1 METSFFDSIND
12 FHGEGKFGKYKVT
25 HRIVKTNLFGNRS
38 VHAYVTSSSKGARR
52 LFFSTAS
59 VPELHM
65 SCAWLENS
73 ELRNCPVEEAFFY
86 PLKLY
91 KLRWSIE
98 TNYYEHKTFWSIDKY
113 MVRKHIGI
121 ERLLNIINIAHS
133 MTKILPYIDNM
144 FYEYRNMSAQ
154 EFRHKLNELINKEIF
169 LAVWLIVPKLPKIPI
184 SSWSSWQ
191 LWVGIRVMQRKNC
204 KVLSI

>member
-1 METSFFDSIND
+1 MDSLYNENHIW
-12 FHGEGKFGKYKVT
+12 G
-25 HRIVKTNLFGNRS
+25 
-38 VHAYVTSSSKGARR
+38 R
-52 LFFSTAS
+52 LFRKFMDLFPQATKPTKKLLALFLIGQLCTEYFTS
-59 VPELHM
+59 VRNLHKTFLSSVCDKKINSYYHALSNDKIANTQIRQILAKM
-65 SCAWLENS
+65 S
-73 ELRNCPVEEAFFY
+73 
-86 PLKLY
+86 
-91 KLRWSIE
+91 E

-121 ERLLNIINIAHS
+121 ERLLNMINIAHS
-133 MTKILPYIDNM
+133 MTKILLYIDSM

-191 LWVGIRVMQRKNC
+191 LWVGI
-204 KVLSI
+204 SYAA

>member
-1 METSFFDSIND
+1 
-12 FHGEGKFGKYKVT
+12 
-25 HRIVKTNLFGNRS
+25 
-38 VHAYVTSSSKGARR
+38 
-52 LFFSTAS
+52 
-59 VPELHM
+59 M

-121 ERLLNIINIAHS
+121 ERLLNMINIAHS
-133 MTKILPYIDNM
+133 MTKILLYIDSM
-144 FYEYRNMSAQ
+144 FYKYRNMSAQ
-154 EFRHKLNELINKEIF
+154 ECRHKLRALINKEIF
-169 LAVWLIVPKLPKIPI
+169 LASLADCV
-184 SSWSSWQ
+184 Q
-191 LWVGIRVMQRKNC
+191 TAKNSAIIMEF
-204 KVLSI
+204 LAAMGWNQGYAA

>member
-1 METSFFDSIND
+1 MDSLYNENHIW
-12 FHGEGKFGKYKVT
+12 G
-25 HRIVKTNLFGNRS
+25 
-38 VHAYVTSSSKGARR
+38 R
-52 LFFSTAS
+52 LFRKFMDLFPQATKPTKKLLALFLIGQLCTEYFTS
-59 VPELHM
+59 VRNLHKTFLSSVCDKKINSYYHALSNDKIANTQIRQILAKM
-65 SCAWLENS
+65 S
-73 ELRNCPVEEAFFY
+73 
-86 PLKLY
+86 
-91 KLRWSIE
+91 E

-121 ERLLNIINIAHS
+121 ERLLNMINIAHS
-133 MTKILPYIDNM
+133 MTKILLYIDSM

>member
-1 METSFFDSIND
+1 
-12 FHGEGKFGKYKVT
+12 
-25 HRIVKTNLFGNRS
+25 
-38 VHAYVTSSSKGARR
+38 
-52 LFFSTAS
+52 
-59 VPELHM
+59 M

-121 ERLLNIINIAHS
+121 EHFLTMINISHA

-169 LAVWLIVPKLPKIPI
+169 F
-184 SSWSSWQ
+184 WQ
-191 LWVGIRVMQRKNC
+191 FG
-204 KVLSI
+204 